1 MQQIIT
7 LLHILVSIC
16 IIGLILVQRSKGADA
31 GSGFAG
37 GGGSANT
44 MFGSQG
50 ATPFL
55 VKLTGGLAVVFFITS
70 SVLSLI
76 VGRQVT
82 QHNPLPIPASQTQ
95 VIPTSINT
103 EQGTAAK
110 APPLGGTTTTQSPI
124 PAQTNKTQ

>member
-16 IIGLILVQRSKGADA
+16 IIGLILVQRGKGADA
-31 GSGFAG
+31 GAGFAG
-37 GGGSANT
+37 GGSSNS

-50 ATPFL
+50 STPFL
-55 VKLTGGLAVVFFITS
+55 VKLTGGLAIVFFITS

-76 VGRQVT
+76 VGRQLA
-82 QHNPLPIPASQTQ
+82 QHNPLPVPASQTQ
-95 VIPTSINT
+95 EIPTSINT

-110 APPLGGTTTTQSPI
+110 APPLGGTTTQSPM
-124 PAQTNKTQ
+124 PANKTQ